1 MDDRQPAAMAELEPA
16 PALLPSPS
24 PSPSRPLPRWLA
36 LLQTLLVC
44 GIPTQVLV
52 AVMLA
57 MVFRMPFDPANL
69 SFAFFATLSIVD
81 TVLVLVLIRVFLAAS
96 GEAPARVFL
105 GDRHWRREAL
115 RGLLLL
121 PVVFLGVTLVVLTVR
136 ALVPWMHNVERNP
149 LETFM
154 DTPLEAV
161 AFVVIVIV
169 AGGVREELQRAFIL
183 HRFEQRLGGIW
194 VGLGAFSLAF
204 GLLHIDQGF
213 DAALAVGTLGLF
225 WGLLYIK
232 RRSAVMAMVNH
243 AGFNAAQVLQVVVSR
258 SFGM

>member
-16 PALLPSPS
+16 PALLPSLS

-183 HRFEQRLGGIW
+183 HRFEQRLGGAV
-194 VGLGAFSLAF
+194 VGLVLFSAAF
-204 GLLHIDQGF
+204 GLLHIDQGY
-213 DAALAVGTLGLF
+213 DSAVGIGLLGLL
-225 WGLLYIK
+225 WGTIFI
-232 RRSAVMAMVNH
+232 RRGSVVAPMVNH
-243 AGFNAAQVLQVVVSR
+243 ASFNAAQVLQGVLMKTL
-258 SFGM
+258 GH

>member
-1 MDDRQPAAMAELEPA
+1 MAELEPA
-16 PALLPSPS
+16 PAFLPSPSPS

-52 AVMLA
+52 AVLLA
-57 MVFRMPFDPANL
+57 VVFRMPFDPANL

-96 GEAPARVFL
+96 GETPARVFL

-121 PVVFLGVTLVVLTVR
+121 PAVFLGVTLIVLAVR
-136 ALVPWMHNVERNP
+136 ALAPWMHNVERNP
-149 LETFM
+149 LENFM
-154 DTPLEAV
+154 DTPLEAA
-161 AFVVIVIV
+161 AFVMIVIV

-183 HRFEQRLGGIW
+183 HRFEQRLGGA
-194 VGLGAFSLAF
+194 VLGLLLFSAAF
-204 GLLHIDQGF
+204 GLLHIDQGY
-213 DAALAVGTLGLF
+213 DSAVGIGLLGLL
-225 WGLLYIK
+225 WGAIFI
-232 RRSAVMAMVNH
+232 RRGSVVAPMVNH
-243 AGFNAAQVLQVVVSR
+243 ASFNVTQVLQ
-258 SFGM
+258 GLLMKTLGN